1 MNLQAD
7 IDKLKATL
15 LQASDFGVA
24 WSEFFDLASQ
34 PRFIAESRKTRL
46 EHLDP
51 VLHEVGVAL
60 TSDHNAKLKALAILR
75 YANTDFYHGPLVCG
89 SSQGT
94 FMYFKSLGAGMAAL
108 LDKTSGRLNFCR
120 INLAMVSSPHCFTAL
135 PPDNK
140 RPSVH

>member
-15 LQASDFGVA
+15 LQATDFGVA
-24 WSEFFDLASQ
+24 WNEFFDLARQ
-34 PRFIAESRKTRL
+34 PHFIAKSRKTHLNHL
-46 EHLDP
+46 EP

-94 FMYFKSLGAGMAAL
+94 FMYFHKQGAGMAAL
-108 LDKTSGRLNFCR
+108 LDKASGRLNFCR
-120 INLAMVSSPHCFTAL
+120 INLAMVSSPHCFTA
-135 PPDNK
+135 PPPNTE